1 MGTGGLFVS
10 NRPPVF
16 LCLSFRLFRLEL
28 FFFNEDAEVRFRT
41 KV

>member
-16 LCLSFRLFRLEL
+16 YVILFLREYGRKIP
-28 FFFNEDAEVRFRT
+28 D
-41 KV
+41 